1 MLAMLM
7 NLGFAG
13 GGVVVPPVVTNQ
25 YPGKIVNVSRLMS
38 R

>member
-13 GGVVVPPVVTNQ
+13 GGTVVVAGKRAPVLFMENISTFMN
-25 YPGKIVNVSRLMS
+25 R
-38 R
+38 

>member
-13 GGVVVPPVVTNQ
+13 GRDTTYDVTLRARFTSTITVRC
-25 YPGKIVNVSRLMS
+25 KFT
-38 R
+38 